1 MTAPRRA
8 RPTIGDRVTRSKL
21 PVNGSLHP
29 RDNAPAWVATLT
41 SAVVAFATARW
52 NLDAPTAALVAA
64 GVGLVLGVAAQY
76 LTVPAS
82 DLLESNGPAARRPGG
97 ELGHRDQ
104 A

>member
-1 MTAPRRA
+1 MPNRA
-8 RPTIGDRVTRSKL
+8 RPTIGDRITRSKL
-21 PVNGSLHP
+21 PINGSLKP
-29 RDNAPAWVATLT
+29 ADNAPAWVATLT

-64 GVGLVLGVAAQY
+64 GVGLVLGAAAQY